1 MFGALTST
9 PSSVE
14 PVRSTDVDMQSDRDE
29 ISSPRQRE
37 RGDTER
43 VVDGQGPGEQLNDG
57 DVYMAKPVVRA
68 WAMDTGGG
76 TAGQP
81 REVIWGPG
89 ASSVMV
95 QGRQVF
101 VPFSLYSR

>member
-37 RGDTER
+37 GGDTER
-43 VVDGQGPGEQLNDG
+43 VVYDQGPGVPLNDG
-57 DVYMAKPVVRA
+57 DVYMAQPVVRA
-68 WAMDTGGG
+68 WAGQWILE
-76 TAGQP
+76 AG
-81 REVIWGPG
+81 RWVNR
-89 ASSVMV
+89 
-95 QGRQVF
+95 GR
-101 VPFSLYSR
+101 